1 MLGCPRSDTAA
12 RDPFNLEAYAILKT
26 NAQTARTGDSVRK
39 LVIVG
44 AVIALISLLLF
55 GRSLRTP
62 EDKPLASQ
70 VREDTPEMVD
80 LSGPREGTVGP
91 ERALYEGSLNADD
104 PELVRSHPTSRRGK
118 DEEYAYQ
125 EAVDSFA
132 DYYRDTINETNPLVH
147 LLVMQSRGEGR
158 MTEAE
163 AEDLNAYLL
172 ELEKAPEFGAVE
184 SYPKG
189 YEDCSRHLGAG
200 AVSLDLAADSIR
212 GFNETTDADYL
223 KDYQALIGMYL
234 QAVADAKSCV
244 SDHLYPAY
252 P

>member
-1 MLGCPRSDTAA
+1 M
-12 RDPFNLEAYAILKT
+12 
-26 NAQTARTGDSVRK
+26 RK

-44 AVIALISLLLF
+44 AVIALISLPLF
-55 GRSLRTP
+55 GRSLMTP
-62 EDKPLASQ
+62 ENKPLVSQ

-91 ERALYEGSLNADD
+91 EGALYEGSLNADD

-132 DYYRDTINETNPLVH
+132 DYYRDIINETNPLVH

>member
-1 MLGCPRSDTAA
+1 M
-12 RDPFNLEAYAILKT
+12 
-26 NAQTARTGDSVRK
+26 
-39 LVIVG
+39 
-44 AVIALISLLLF
+44 ISLLF
-55 GRSLRTP
+55 GRSLMTP
-62 EDKPLASQ
+62 EDKPLAPQ

-80 LSGPREGTVGP
+80 LSSPRRGKAKP

-104 PELVRSHPTSRRGK
+104 PELVPSHPTSRRGK

-132 DYYRDTINETNPLVH
+132 DYYRDTINETNSLVH

-172 ELEKAPEFGAVE
+172 ELEKAPEVGAVE

-189 YEDCSRHLGAG
+189 YEDCSRHLGAA
-200 AVSLDLAADSIR
+200 AVSLELAADSIR

-234 QAVADAKSCV
+234 QAVADTKSCV

>member
-1 MLGCPRSDTAA
+1 
-12 RDPFNLEAYAILKT
+12 
-26 NAQTARTGDSVRK
+26 VRK
-39 LVIVG
+39 LALLG
-44 AVIALISLLLF
+44 AAVALIFVLF
-55 GRSLRTP
+55 GRSLLTS
-62 EDKPLASQ
+62 EDKPVASR
-70 VREDTPEMVD
+70 VREDTPAVVD
-80 LSGPREGTVGP
+80 LSGAQEKAVGEEP
-91 ERALYEGSLNADD
+91 FLNEESLDADD
-104 PELVRSHPTSRRGK
+104 PEVVHSHPTSRRGK

-147 LLVMQSRGEGR
+147 VLVMQSRGSGR

-163 AEDLNAYLL
+163 AEDLDARLSDM
-172 ELEKAPEFGAVE
+172 EDAREFGAVE
-184 SYPKG
+184 SYPEG
-189 YEDCSRHLGAG
+189 YEDCSRHLGVG

>member
-1 MLGCPRSDTAA
+1 
-12 RDPFNLEAYAILKT
+12 
-26 NAQTARTGDSVRK
+26 VRK
-39 LVIVG
+39 LALLG
-44 AVIALISLLLF
+44 AAVALIFVLF
-55 GRSLRTP
+55 GRSLLTS
-62 EDKPLASQ
+62 EDKPVASR
-70 VREDTPEMVD
+70 VREDTPAVVD
-80 LSGPREGTVGP
+80 LSGAGEGAVGRGP
-91 ERALYEGSLNADD
+91 TLYEESLDAGY
-104 PELVRSHPTSRRGK
+104 PEPVRSHRTPRRGK

-147 LLVMQSRGEGR
+147 VLVMQSRGSGR

-163 AEDLNAYLL
+163 AQLLAARLSDLED
-172 ELEKAPEFGAVE
+172 APTFGAVE

-189 YEDCSRHLGAG
+189 YEACSRHLGVG

-234 QAVADAKSCV
+234 QSVADAKSCV

>member
-1 MLGCPRSDTAA
+1 
-12 RDPFNLEAYAILKT
+12 
-26 NAQTARTGDSVRK
+26 VRK
-39 LVIVG
+39 LAILG
-44 AVIALISLLLF
+44 AVIALISLLFVRGLM
-55 GRSLRTP
+55 TP
-62 EDKPLASQ
+62 EDEPLPTR
-70 VREDTPEMVD
+70 VREDTPEIVD
-80 LSGPREGTVGP
+80 LSGPSKRTVDP
-91 ERALYEGSLNADD
+91 ERALYEGSLNAEDD
-104 PELVRSHPTSRRGK
+104 PELVSSHPTPRRGK

-132 DYYRDTINETNPLVH
+132 DYYRDTIYETNPLVH
-147 LLVMQSRGEGR
+147 LLVMQSRGAGR

-172 ELEKAPEFGAVE
+172 ELERAPEFGAVE

-189 YEDCSRHLGAG
+189 YEDCSRHLGAA
-200 AVSLDLAADSIR
+200 AVSLELAADSIR
-212 GFNETTDADYL
+212 GFNQTTDADYL

>member
-1 MLGCPRSDTAA
+1 M
-12 RDPFNLEAYAILKT
+12 
-26 NAQTARTGDSVRK
+26 RK
-39 LVIVG
+39 LALLG
-44 AVIALISLLLF
+44 AAVALIFLLF
-55 GRSLRTP
+55 GRNLMTS
-62 EDKPLASQ
+62 EEKPVASQ
-70 VREDTPEMVD
+70 VREDTHAVVD
-80 LSGPREGTVGP
+80 LSGAGEGAMGGGP
-91 ERALYEGSLNADD
+91 TLYEESLDAGD
-104 PELVRSHPTSRRGK
+104 PEPVRSHRTPRRGK

-147 LLVMQSRGEGR
+147 VLVMQSRGSGR

-163 AEDLNAYLL
+163 AQLLDARLSDMED
-172 ELEKAPEFGAVE
+172 APTFGAVE
-184 SYPKG
+184 SYPEG
-189 YEDCSRHLGAG
+189 YEDCSRHLGVG

-234 QAVADAKSCV
+234 QSVADAKSCV

>member
-1 MLGCPRSDTAA
+1 M
-12 RDPFNLEAYAILKT
+12 
-26 NAQTARTGDSVRK
+26 RK
-39 LVIVG
+39 LVVVG

-80 LSGPREGTVGP
+80 LSGPKEGTVGP
-91 ERALYEGSLNADD
+91 ERGLYEGSLNADD